1 MDIKGRAELLLGL
14 LVSSLL
20 LCQNGASGR
29 TCVPGSK
36 CHLMLQELY
45 QNAVYLS
52 HSMYFYA
59 LDLFFQLTGMYLHRP
74 GYFSAAKKLC
84 HTADI
89 LTPDERQDAKLM
101 PKEDI
106 MKVVFHLVDSWNEAL
121 QELVREENQPPK
133 FHRILS
139 TKEQKIYLKYQEL
152 KRAIVQIALQ
162 NFPEEQPPPPNTQP
176 SPWGCCQ
183 HPPSYAC
190 FYKLLPL
197 HATQKDTAASHLE
210 DTFRGEGMHL
220 TFCHLRLNCHHP
232 QTLSADSK
240 SLESQ

>member
-1 MDIKGRAELLLGL
+1 MEYGQGAIFNGERTGVAELLLGL

-59 LDLFFQLTGMYLHRP
+59 LDLFFQLTDVYLHRP

-89 LTPDERQDAKLM
+89 LTPDERQDAKQLS
-101 PKEDI
+101 KEDI
-106 MKVVFHLVDSWNEAL
+106 MKVVFHLVDSWNETL
-121 QELVREENQPPK
+121 QELLREQNHPPK

-139 TKEQKIYLKYQEL
+139 TKDQKIYLKYQEL

-162 NFPEEQPPPPNTQP
+162 LDLEVSEEDFSLNSEIENLKSSNEKQRLFTVYNLLRCFVADAEKIKFLL
-176 SPWGCCQ
+176 SFLKCQ
-183 HPPSYAC
+183 A
-190 FYKLLPL
+190 
-197 HATQKDTAASHLE
+197 ANKD
-210 DTFRGEGMHL
+210 
-220 TFCHLRLNCHHP
+220 NC
-232 QTLSADSK
+232 
-240 SLESQ
+240 